1 MLAYSYW
8 IKYQVTNQRNKIAK
22 IGVSKMN
29 DSQYHQMT
37 DDLLIAIEEMLDEC
51 EVDIDY
57 ESASSILTMTFE
69 NGSKIVI
76 NKQPPLQ
83 HLWMATK
90 FNGHHFNYQN
100 EQWIDERT
108 GVEFWSFLDE
118 AASKQAEQP
127 VSLRK

>member
-1 MLAYSYW
+1 
-8 IKYQVTNQRNKIAK
+8 
-22 IGVSKMN
+22 MN

-37 DDLLIAIEEMLDEC
+37 DDLLIDIEEMLDEC

-57 ESASSILTMTFE
+57 ESAGSILTMTFI
-69 NGSKIVI
+69 NGTKIII

-83 HLWMATK
+83 QLWMATK
-90 FNGHHFNYQN
+90 FNGHHFNFQN

-118 AASKQAEQP
+118 AISKQAETT
-127 VSLRK
+127 VNLRK